1 MHGVKIE
8 YQLTLSQLSPTLL
21 FLSDGLDIE
30 ELEDVDRVVCVLLLE
45 PCSRSTRV
53 LFTEVFEF
61 IVVVESVVR
70 RGGRVGWW
78 GTNEESKALWSKFHV
93 FVFMEVGLVFEL
105 ESGSGSKSNLVHV
118 VATCLRCLR

>member
-8 YQLTLSQLSPTLL
+8 YQLTLSQLSSTLL

-30 ELEDVDRVVCVLLLE
+30 ELEDVDRVVCVLLLK

-53 LFTEVFEF
+53 LFTELFEF

-70 RGGRVGWW
+70 RGGRV
-78 GTNEESKALWSKFHV
+78 S
-93 FVFMEVGLVFEL
+93 
-105 ESGSGSKSNLVHV
+105 
-118 VATCLRCLR
+118 LRGYLN

>member
-1 MHGVKIE
+1 MHGVRIE
-8 YQLTLSQLSPTLL
+8 YQLTLSQLSSTLL

-53 LFTEVFEF
+53 LFTELFEF
-61 IVVVESVVR
+61 IVVVESVR
-70 RGGRVGWW
+70 RGGWVRWW

-118 VATCLRCLR
+118 VATCLGCLR